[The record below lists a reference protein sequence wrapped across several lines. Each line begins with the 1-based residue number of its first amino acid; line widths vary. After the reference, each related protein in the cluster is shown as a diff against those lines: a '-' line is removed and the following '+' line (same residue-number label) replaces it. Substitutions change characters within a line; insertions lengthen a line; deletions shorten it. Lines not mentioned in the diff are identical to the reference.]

1 MGRFFYFAKLSILFY
16 VTSTGGRKMDY
27 KDTLLMPQTDFPMR
41 GNLPKREPEI
51 QEKWEE
57 MNIYGKVQD
66 RTKGRPMYVLHDGP
80 PYANGDIHM
89 GHALNKI
96 LKDIIVR
103 NKSMSGYHAPYVP
116 GWDTHGLPIEQA
128 LTNKGVKRKEMTIA
142 EFRKLCAEYALKQID
157 NQRSQFKRLG
167 VRGDWENPY
176 ITLKPEY
183 EAQQIKVFG
192 EMAKKG
198 YIYKG
203 KKPVYW
209 SPSSESALAEAEI
222 EYQDKRSPSIYVGF
236 KVKDGKG
243 VLDTDTQIVIWTTT
257 PWTIPANLGISV
269 HPELTYVVVK
279 ANNNKYLVAESLLEA
294 AAKEIGW
301 ENTEV
306 IQKIK
311 GGELEYVVAEH
322 PLYGRDS
329 LVMLGEHVTTDA
341 GTGCVH
347 TAPGHGEDDF
357 YVGQKY
363 GLDVLCPVDDKGC
376 MTNEAPG
383 FEGIFY
389 EEANKPI
396 GQSLEEKGAL
406 LKLSFFTHSYP
417 HDWRTKKPV
426 IFRATAQWFAS
437 IKDFRNELLEAV
449 KETKWVP
456 VWGETR
462 LFNMV
467 RDRGD
472 WCISRQRAWGVPI
485 PVFYAENG
493 EAVITD
499 ETINHISDLFR
510 ENGSN
515 VWFEREA
522 NDLLPE
528 GFSHPGSP
536 NGTFT
541 KETDIMDV
549 WFDSGSSHQAV
560 LEEREDLVRPADLY
574 LEGSDQYR
582 GWFNSSLSTA
592 VAVTG
597 KAPYKGVLS
606 HGFALD
612 GEGRKMSKSIGNV
625 VVPAKVM
632 NQLGADIL
640 RLWVASVDYQADV
653 RVSDAILKQVAEV
666 YRKIRNTF
674 RFLLGNL
681 ADFNPET
688 DAISYEN
695 LREVDQFM
703 LVKLNKLIKYVRNA
717 YENFEFAGIYHAVN
731 NFCTLDL
738 SAFYLDFAKDVL
750 YIEAVDNHERRA
762 IQTVLYES
770 LISLTKLVTPILS
783 HTADEVWQFIPSVKD
798 ESVQLT
804 DMPEYKEFENAQ
816 HLESK
821 WNSFM
826 RLRDDVLKALEEARN
841 AKVIG
846 KSLTAKV
853 TLYVNENS
861 KTLLESIQENLKQ
874 LFIVSE
880 FEVAGAY
887 DEAPED
893 AIKLDTAAIL
903 VSKAE
908 GETCDRCWIVTPEV
922 GQDHDHETLCPRCAE
937 VVKEHYSHLA

>member
-1 MGRFFYFAKLSILFY
+1 
-16 VTSTGGRKMDY
+16 MDY
-27 KDTLLMPQTDFPMR
+27 KDTLLMPKTEFPMR

-51 QEKWEE
+51 QQNWEE
-57 MNIYGKVQD
+57 MDIYKQVQE
-66 RTKGRPMYVLHDGP
+66 RTKGRPMFVLHDGP

-96 LKDIIVR
+96 LKDFIVR
-103 NKSMSGYHAPYVP
+103 YKSMSGFHAPYVP

-128 LTNKGVKRKEMTIA
+128 LTNKGVKRKEMTVA
-142 EFRKLCAEYALKQID
+142 EFRELCEKYAYEQIH
-157 NQRSQFKRLG
+157 NQREQFKRLG

-222 EYQDKRSPSIYVGF
+222 EYKDKKSASIYVGF

-243 VLDTDTQIVIWTTT
+243 ILDQDVQIVIWTTT

-269 HPELTYVVVK
+269 HPELTYVVVEVSGQ
-279 ANNNKYLVAESLLEA
+279 KYLVAEELLESVTE
-294 AAKEIGW
+294 EIGW
-301 ENTEV
+301 ENPTV
-306 IQKIK
+306 VKSVK
-311 GGELEYVVAEH
+311 GIDMENILASH
-322 PLYGRDS
+322 PIYGRDS
-329 LVMLGEHVTTDA
+329 LVMCGEHVTTDA

-363 GLDVLCPVDDKGC
+363 GLDVLCPVDDKGV
-376 MTNEAPG
+376 MTSEAVG
-383 FEGIFY
+383 FEGLFY
-389 EEANKPI
+389 DQANKPI
-396 GQSLEEKGAL
+396 TEKLEEVGAL
-406 LKLSFFTHSYP
+406 LKLSFITHSYP

-437 IKDFRNELLEAV
+437 IKDFREDLLQAV
-449 KETKWVP
+449 KDTKWVP
-456 VWGETR
+456 SWGETR

-493 EAVITD
+493 DSIITD
-499 ETINHISDLFR
+499 ETINHVSKLFR
-510 ENGSN
+510 EHGSN
-515 VWFEREA
+515 IWFQREA
-522 NDLLPE
+522 KDLLPE
-528 GFSHPGSP
+528 GFTHPGSP

-560 LEEREDLVRPADLY
+560 LEERDDLQRPADLY

-582 GWFNSSLSTA
+582 GWFNSSLSTS

-640 RLWVASVDYQADV
+640 RLWVASVDYQSDV

-681 ADFNPET
+681 ADFNPNQ
-688 DAISYEN
+688 DSIAYN
-695 LREVDQFM
+695 DLREVDQFM
-703 LVKLNKLIKYVRNA
+703 LIKLNELVKQTHHS
-717 YENFEFAGIYHAVN
+717 YEHYEFAGIYHAVN
-731 NFCTLDL
+731 NFCTLEL

-750 YIEAVDNHERRA
+750 YIEAKDNHERRA
-762 IQTVLYES
+762 IQTVLYEC
-770 LISLTKLVTPILS
+770 LITLTKLVAPILS
-783 HTADEVWQFIPSVKD
+783 HTADEVWNFIPSVN
-798 ESVQLT
+798 EASVQLT
-804 DMPEYKEFENAQ
+804 DFSQPKEMADAEK
-816 HLESK
+816 LMEK
-821 WNSFM
+821 WTLFM
-826 RLRDDVLKALEEARN
+826 DLRDDILKALEEARN
-841 AKVIG
+841 EKIIG

-853 TLYVNENS
+853 SLYVNEQTKN
-861 KTLLESIQENLKQ
+861 LLDSINENLQQ
-874 LFIVSE
+874 LLIVSA
-880 FEVAGAY
+880 FEVAGVY
-887 DEAPED
+887 EDAPEN
-893 AIKLDTAAIL
+893 AVRLEHAAIV

-908 GETCDRCWIVTPEV
+908 GETCERCWTVTPHV
-922 GQDHDHETLCPRCAE
+922 GKVEEHPTLCPRCAE
-937 VVKEHYSHLA
+937 VVKENYSHLA

>member
-1 MGRFFYFAKLSILFY
+1 ME
-16 VTSTGGRKMDY
+16 Y
-27 KDTLLMPQTDFPMR
+27 KDTLLMPKTEFPMR
-41 GNLPKREPEI
+41 GNLPQREPEI
-51 QEKWEE
+51 QAKWEE
-57 MNIYGKVQD
+57 MGIYKKVQE
-66 RTKGRPMYVLHDGP
+66 RTAGRPMFVLHDGP

-89 GHALNKI
+89 GHALNKV
-96 LKDIIVR
+96 LKDMIVR
-103 NKSMSGYHAPYVP
+103 FKSMSGFNAPYVP

-128 LTNKGVKRKEMTIA
+128 LTNKGVKRKEMTVA
-142 EFRKLCAEYALKQID
+142 EFRQLCTKYALEQVS
-157 NQRSQFKRLG
+157 NQREQFKRIG

-203 KKPVYW
+203 LKPVYW

-222 EYQDKRSPSIYVGF
+222 EYQDKKSPSIYVGF

-243 VLDTDTQIVIWTTT
+243 VLDTDVQIVIWTTT

-269 HPELTYVVVK
+269 HPDLTYVVVETDG
-279 ANNNKYLVAESLLEA
+279 NKYLVAEALLEA
-294 AAKEIGW
+294 VTKEIGW
-301 ENTEV
+301 EDVTV
-306 IQKIK
+306 VQKVK
-311 GGELEYVVAEH
+311 GNELENILAAH
-322 PLYGRDS
+322 PLYDRDS

-357 YVGQKY
+357 HVGQRY
-363 GLDVLCPVDDKGC
+363 GLEVLCPVDDKGV
-376 MTNEAPG
+376 MTSEAPG
-383 FEGIFY
+383 FEGLFY
-389 EEANKPI
+389 DSANKPI
-396 GQSLEEKGAL
+396 SQALEEAGAL
-406 LKLSFFTHSYP
+406 LKLSFITHSYP

-437 IKDFRNELLEAV
+437 IKDFRDDLLEAV

-456 VWGETR
+456 AWGETR

-472 WCISRQRAWGVPI
+472 WCISRQRVWGVPI

-493 EAVITD
+493 GEIITD
-499 ETINHISDLFR
+499 ETIDHVSGLFR
-510 ENGSN
+510 EFGSN
-515 VWFEREA
+515 IWFEREA
-522 NDLLPE
+522 KDLLPE
-528 GFSHPGSP
+528 GFTHPGSP
-536 NGTFT
+536 NGLFT

-560 LEEREDLVRPADLY
+560 LLERDDLVRPADLY

-612 GEGRKMSKSIGNV
+612 GEGRKMSKSLGNV
-625 VVPAKVM
+625 VIPEKVM
-632 NQLGADIL
+632 KQLGADIL

-688 DAISYEN
+688 DRVSYEN

-703 LVKLNKLIKYVRNA
+703 LVKLNKLIKYSLNA
-717 YENFEFAGIYHAVN
+717 YENYEFAGIYHAVN

-750 YIEAVDNHERRA
+750 YIESVNNPERRA
-762 IQTVLYES
+762 IQTVLYDS
-770 LISLTKLVTPILS
+770 LVALTKLVTPILP
-783 HTADEVWQFIPSVKD
+783 HTADEVWKFIPAV
-798 ESVQLT
+798 T
-804 DMPEYKEFENAQ
+804 
-816 HLESK
+816 
-821 WNSFM
+821 
-826 RLRDDVLKALEEARN
+826 EEKRTTN
-841 AKVIG
+841 
-846 KSLTAKV
+846 
-853 TLYVNENS
+853 
-861 KTLLESIQENLKQ
+861 
-874 LFIVSE
+874 
-880 FEVAGAY
+880 
-887 DEAPED
+887 
-893 AIKLDTAAIL
+893 
-903 VSKAE
+903 
-908 GETCDRCWIVTPEV
+908 
-922 GQDHDHETLCPRCAE
+922 
-937 VVKEHYSHLA
+937 